1 MIDLTRVD
9 EPQSVEDFLGE
20 EEVLDEEVRRLYRS
34 YGWIV
39 VLVMTL
45 VLVEAARLV
54 WSVLT

>member
-9 EPQSVEDFLGE
+9 ESAVDEELAE
-20 EEVLDEEVRRLYRS
+20 EEVLDEEIRRLYRS